1 VRVLRK
7 EREEAHMVPPFS
19 AGWPSYTHSRLRA
32 WQNWQTGHSAE
43 QRTLRF
49 LRTARQWVRVRRDE
63 TS

>member
-1 VRVLRK
+1 
-7 EREEAHMVPPFS
+7 MVPPFS